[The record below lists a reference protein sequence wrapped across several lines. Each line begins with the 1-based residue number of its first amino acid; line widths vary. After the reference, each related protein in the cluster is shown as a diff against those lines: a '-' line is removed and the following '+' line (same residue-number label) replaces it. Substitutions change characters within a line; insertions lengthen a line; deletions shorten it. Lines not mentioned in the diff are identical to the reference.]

1 MRCVII
7 TDRGN
12 EDACTQFIKIPDN
25 VNIDDAIKDI
35 KRALESFLLKGT
47 VVAGYCEN
55 LVEIKTEEWQLDTE
69 KLPELIFVSELS
81 ETEKQ
86 QLYKKYGEPTCPGY
100 KIQQK
105 KRGGEKNGR
114 KKTHR

>member
-1 MRCVII
+1 MRCIII
-7 TDRGN
+7 TDREH

-25 VNIDDAIKDI
+25 VSIDSAIKDI
-35 KRALESFLLKGT
+35 KRTLESFLLKGT
-47 VVAGYCEN
+47 GVAGYCEN

-81 ETEKQ
+81 EAEKQ

-100 KIQQK
+100 KIQQRK
-105 KRGGEKNGR
+105 GGEKSGR
-114 KKTHR
+114 KKTHG